1 VLDRVKAMVEELARR
16 SEAEADGEAMAVD

>member
-1 VLDRVKAMVEELARR
+1 VKAMVEELARR